1 MKDRSRTKTKLL
13 EENASLRKRIQELEQ
28 AGIAQNQDVES
39 ILLSEDHYRIMAHSF
54 PDIIYSL
61 DSNGNVTTV
70 NSSAFERYGYTEQD
84 VKGKPFLE
92 FIHPEDREI
101 LINSFLKALE
111 DKRNVT
117 TGLQFRI
124 VSKNG
129 NNYWFELNAHSHFES
144 DGRYYGESG
153 VLRDITERKQAEESL
168 KESENRYKNLVE
180 NSFSCVYVIQD
191 GRFVFS
197 NNNAATFTGYNREEI
212 IGKPSDSFVQ
222 QEDRGKI
229 REKAKKM
236 LRGEDLSPYEFK
248 IVSKTGQL
256 RWILETV
263 SPISYNGHPAILGNC
278 IDITERRK
286 REILNLHSQK
296 LESVGQLAA
305 GIAHEINTPIQFIG
319 DNITFMK
326 GAFQGIIALAALL
339 DAVKSDDL
347 LNPEFAKDICARIQE
362 KEDEIDLDF
371 LKKEVPQAIDQSL
384 DGLKRVALIVQAMRE
399 FSHPG
404 GENKTDMDIN
414 KAIESTITLT
424 RNEWKYSAE
433 LTTNLAPDLP
443 IVQGYPADFNQVILN
458 VIINAAHA
466 LQEKDG
472 KGGPQKERIEIST
485 RQDGKEVEIC
495 IRDTG
500 AGIPQE
506 IQSRIFDPF
515 FTTKEV
521 GKGTGQGLSIARNII
536 VKKHGGKIFFETKPG
551 EGTAF
556 YIRLPLIQ

>member
-433 LTTNLAPDLP
+433 LTTALAPDLP